1 MGKTRE
7 TVAMVLPGHG
17 HPFEEGAERARIIQ
31 RHHDRRLGS
40 ILQVIRRE
48 PCTAERITEEI
59 FGGELLNF
67 QKRLALGEALAH
79 LAYLRKRGEIERIEE
94 NGTFLYRKVSRRPS

>member
-1 MGKTRE
+1 
-7 TVAMVLPGHG
+7 VV
-17 HPFEEGAERARIIQ
+17 Q

-48 PCTAERITEEI
+48 PMSAERITEEI

-79 LAYLRKRGEIERIEE
+79 LVYLRRRGEVERIE
-94 NGTFLYRKVSRRPS
+94 GPDGHYLYKKVSRKQSS